1 MNIIHIFV
9 FAVLAAAAMLLARI
23 AVRLYE
29 GRHCEE
35 RQLDASAHT
44 VARLISRR
52 LHLSRLLGSTLLS
65 TAFMFCVVS
74 TAFAAGDEKNGH
86 AYFTKAELPDMT
98 KILPPFPAF
107 ESARFVADQSQHL
120 WGKLMRQDEAR
131 AAQAQNDAVYSM
143 QTAIDAYSPL
153 IGMEITKEGTP
164 EIYSILQDVLASCD
178 SIYSDAK
185 ATFGR
190 QRPYAYYDEGT
201 LIPEKEEKH
210 RHEGSYPSGHTV
222 FFWTAALLLSDI
234 SQTNEAMEKLLARG
248 YEFGQSRVIAG
259 YHWQSDV
266 DAGRMAG
273 SVLYQLI
280 RNHERFIGQLA
291 RARAEFKEQAGGST
305 VVNTTRAARQE
316 GSARIY
322 RIDGTPADNTSNG
335 IVIAN
340 GRKVIN
346 HPRQ

>member
-1 MNIIHIFV
+1 MKRFFV
-9 FAVLAAAAMLLARI
+9 LSLTMVLAAAN
-23 AVRLYE
+23 
-29 GRHCEE
+29 
-35 RQLDASAHT
+35 
-44 VARLISRR
+44 
-52 LHLSRLLGSTLLS
+52 
-65 TAFMFCVVS
+65 CV
-74 TAFAAGDEKNGH
+74 FAAGDEKNGH

-98 KILPPFPAF
+98 KILPPYPAF

-120 WGKLMRQDEAR
+120 WGKLMRQDESR

-153 IGMEITKEGTP
+153 FGLEITKEETP
-164 EIYSILQDVLASCD
+164 EIYSILQDVCASCD

-185 ATFGR
+185 AAFNR

-210 RHEGSYPSGHTV
+210 RYEGSYPSGHTV
-222 FFWTAALLLSDI
+222 FFWASALLLSDI
-234 SQTNEAMEKLLARG
+234 NQTNEAMEALLTRG

-291 RARAEFKEQAGGST
+291 RARAEFKEKTSGST
-305 VVNTTRAARQE
+305 AVQAVPRAVQQND
-316 GSARIY
+316 SVRIY
-322 RIDGTPADNTSNG
+322 RLDGTTATPSTRG
-335 IVIAN
+335 IVIED
-340 GRKVIN
+340 GRKVM
-346 HPRQ
+346 RK

>member
-1 MNIIHIFV
+1 MKKF
-9 FAVLAAAAMLLARI
+9 LAII
-23 AVRLYE
+23 AVVMMT
-29 GRHCEE
+29 
-35 RQLDASAHT
+35 ASM
-44 VARLISRR
+44 V
-52 LHLSRLLGSTLLS
+52 
-65 TAFMFCVVS
+65 
-74 TAFAAGDEKNGH
+74 FAAGDEKNGH

-98 KILPPFPAF
+98 KILPPYPAF

-120 WGKLMRQDEAR
+120 WGKLMRQDESR

-153 IGMEITKEGTP
+153 FGLEITKEETP
-164 EIYSILQDVLASCD
+164 EIYSILQDVCASCD

-185 ATFGR
+185 AAFNR

-210 RHEGSYPSGHTV
+210 RYEGSYPSGHTV
-222 FFWTAALLLSDI
+222 FFWASALLLSDI
-234 SQTNEAMEKLLARG
+234 NQTNEAMEALLTRG

-291 RARAEFKEQAGGST
+291 RARAEFKEKTSGST
-305 VVNTTRAARQE
+305 AVQAVPRAVQQND
-316 GSARIY
+316 SVRIY
-322 RIDGTPADNTSNG
+322 RLDGTTATPSTRG
-335 IVIAN
+335 IVIED
-340 GRKVIN
+340 GRKVM
-346 HPRQ
+346 RK